1 MVISL
6 ITQIQILDKYNIK
19 YIREYRFEDCKVS
32 YRLPFDFFLPENNTC
47 IEYDGIQHFKPI
59 EFFGG
64 IDSMRKLQT
73 YDNLKTE
80 YCIKKDINI
89 IRFKYDD
96 SITYIEDV
104 IKSI

>member
-1 MVISL
+1 
-6 ITQIQILDKYNIK
+6 
-19 YIREYRFEDCKVS
+19 
-32 YRLPFDFFLPENNTC
+32 
-47 IEYDGIQHFKPI
+47 
-59 EFFGG
+59 
-64 IDSMRKLQT
+64 MRKLQT